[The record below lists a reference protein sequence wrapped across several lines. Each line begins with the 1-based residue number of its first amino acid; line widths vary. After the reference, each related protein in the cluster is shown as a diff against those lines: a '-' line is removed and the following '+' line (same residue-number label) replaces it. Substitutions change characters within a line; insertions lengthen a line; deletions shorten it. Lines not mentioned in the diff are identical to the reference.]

1 MTCLVGIGIERYGAF
16 EVVVNMEGKESRY
29 DESVIAKGLK
39 IDVAVEEDILRGRGK
54 GGEGFR
60 EEQGEDKEQSGERD
74 GIFCGEERVEGD

>member
-60 EEQGEDKEQSGERD
+60 EEQGEDKEQSGER
-74 GIFCGEERVEGD
+74 EV